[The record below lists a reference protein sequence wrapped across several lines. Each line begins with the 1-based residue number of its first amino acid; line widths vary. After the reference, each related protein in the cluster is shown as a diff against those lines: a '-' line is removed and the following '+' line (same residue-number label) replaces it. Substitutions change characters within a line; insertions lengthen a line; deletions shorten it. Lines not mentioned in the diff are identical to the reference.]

1 MSEEKDVKAVLK
13 YLIAP
18 DADCHLDK
26 KQLVQL
32 LHDWDTLRARAN
44 NPRILPLRQ
53 FAIAR
58 SVFLVVCI
66 VTSYNKN
73 VAQMLSS
80 SKLVQCRI
88 YDSPATRDEHIP
100 CWRTLPV
107 GSVAVHK
114 PRVCLHL
121 ERCRS

>member
-1 MSEEKDVKAVLK
+1 MLSKAVQGAIQRRCEVKEVKAVLK

-26 KQLVQL
+26 KQQVQL

-58 SVFLVVCI
+58 SVFLVVFL
-66 VTSYNKN
+66 VTSYNKKMLHRCFP
-73 VAQMLSS
+73 AQRSS
-80 SKLVQCRI
+80 FNASFTTDVR
-88 YDSPATRDEHIP
+88 YGGWGDE
-100 CWRTLPV
+100 R
-107 GSVAVHK
+107 K
-114 PRVCLHL
+114 
-121 ERCRS
+121 

>member
-66 VTSYNKN
+66 VTSYNKKCCTD
-73 VAQMLSS
+73 AFQLKARSM
-80 SKLVQCRI
+80 
-88 YDSPATRDEHIP
+88 P
-100 CWRTLPV
+100 
-107 GSVAVHK
+107 
-114 PRVCLHL
+114 HL
-121 ERCRS
+121 RQPSYTG